1 MPAGG
6 GKPLWAGIAHFEQF
20 SLIWGFAGSLLSFLK
35 KSFNKNDF

>member
-6 GKPLWAGIAHFEQF
+6 GKPLWAGIAHHERF
-20 SLIWGFAGSLLSFLK
+20 SLIQGFAESLLSFLK